1 MVTASRSTPEGEL
14 IWREAVWAELQ
25 NCATWPNVPPSLLR
39 ELRVYRGQAG
49 VWFDQSSTRQIC
61 PSGIAVSVLNTGRHY
76 DDDVDE
82 DAIIYHYPTTA
93 RSGSHDQNEVD
104 SVKQAANLQ
113 IPIFVIIDNGKW
125 RQVKRAWVSDDD
137 DISRLFLIEFSEQ
150 HSQKLA
156 IELDQVSFAAKT
168 ERKLTFD
175 QVVRVERDPRFK
187 FQVVKRHSGKCVVTG
202 LSVVEMLDGAHVV
215 PVANGGSD
223 DPRNGLLLSASHH
236 RAYDKHLWS
245 INPRTLEI
253 ETSPKGPNLRQMKF
267 EKTDVS
273 HLEEVGVLPHLD
285 ALEIRY
291 EMFLRA
297 KAS

>member
-1 MVTASRSTPEGEL
+1 VLTASRSTPEEEL

-25 NCATWPNVPPSLLR
+25 NCPTWPDVPPSLLND
-39 ELRVYRGQAG
+39 LRVYRGGSG
-49 VWFDQSSTRQIC
+49 VWFDESSTRQIC
-61 PSGIAVSVLNTGRHY
+61 PSGIAVSVLNTGQHY
-76 DDDVDE
+76 DDDIDE
-82 DAIIYHYPTTA
+82 DAIIYHYPTTV
-93 RSGSHDQNEVD
+93 RKGLRDQNEID

-113 IPIFVIIDNGKW
+113 LPLFVIIDKGNW
-125 RQVKRAWVSDDD
+125 RQVKRAWVTGED
-137 DISRLFLIEFSEQ
+137 DISRLFLMEFGEQ
-150 HSQKLA
+150 QQEKIA
-156 IELDQVSFAAKT
+156 IELDHVKFSAKT
-168 ERKLTFD
+168 DRKLSID

-187 FQVVKRHSGKCVVTG
+187 FHVVKRHTGKCVVTD
-202 LSVVEMLDGAHVV
+202 LSVVKMLDGAHVV

-245 INPRTLEI
+245 INPSTLEI

-267 EKTDVS
+267 ERRDVG
-273 HLEEVGVLPHLD
+273 HLQEAGTLPHLD